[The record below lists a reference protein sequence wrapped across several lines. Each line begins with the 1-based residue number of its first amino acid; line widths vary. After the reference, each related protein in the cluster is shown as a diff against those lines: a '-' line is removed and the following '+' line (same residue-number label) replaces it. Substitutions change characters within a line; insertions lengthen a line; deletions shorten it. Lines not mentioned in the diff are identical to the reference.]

1 MSNRLSEIG
10 QLLNASFR
18 PPPPRYG
25 DGRYE
30 SDYSPTETKTGI
42 LKDLAS
48 QAMRVPQDLDLM
60 IDYVGMMR
68 RGGLQDDSKYLVFIQ
83 SLGKFLLKVEKLIQ
97 FITSLPRTSKS
108 EAKLTDG
115 LVTNL
120 WNVLL
125 HPPLSYVG
133 DTYQYRNPEG
143 KYNVRCKFHHC

>member
-1 MSNRLSEIG
+1 MMDRLTGIG

-18 PPPPRYG
+18 APPPRYG

-30 SDYSPTETKTGI
+30 SDVSPSETKTGI

-48 QAMRVPQDLDLM
+48 QAMRVPADINLM
-60 IDYVGMMR
+60 IEFMGTLR
-68 RGGLQDDSKYLVFIQ
+68 QGGLQDDSKYLVFH
-83 SLGKFLLKVEKLIQ
+83 KFLQISNLKMEKLIQ
-97 FITSLPRTSKS
+97 FVSSLPRTSIS

-120 WNVLL
+120 WNVML

-133 DTYQYRNPEG
+133 DQYQYRHPEG
-143 KYNVRCKFHHC
+143 KYNVSFKNSY